1 MQTLLQDM
9 RYSMRLLAKRP
20 GFTLVAII
28 TLALGIGA
36 NTAIFSLVNTVL
48 LRPFPVVRPGELYAL
63 SAIGQNDAILAFSY
77 PEYVDFRDR
86 NDVFTG
92 LFATRI
98 APMSLSR
105 DGNNERVWGYLT
117 SGNYFEVLGVHAAL
131 GRTFTP
137 DDDRTRLG
145 SPVAVVSYGCW
156 QRRFGGDPNTVGQD
170 VLINGRPFKIIG
182 VMPEGFSGT
191 EMIYTP
197 EIWAPMMM
205 QEWVEPGNKWL
216 DSRDT
221 HNIFATGRLKPGVTP
236 RQAEDSLNILAAQLG
251 REYPNSDEGVTIQLM
266 PPGFIIPKIR
276 GAFISFTTILMATV
290 VLVLAVACANLA
302 GLLLARAS
310 SRRREIAIRL
320 AMGASRWRLIRQ
332 LLTESALLAL
342 MGGAVG
348 LVLAVWI
355 INLVIAFK
363 PPLDAPI
370 NIGLYVD
377 WRVLAFSLLV
387 SLMTGIVFGL
397 VPALQATNP
406 DLVPA
411 LKEATLQT
419 GARRSLLRSALVVV
433 QIALSLVLLIAAG
446 LVLRSL
452 GHVQTMNPGF
462 EVANGLK
469 MSFDIGL
476 QGYDRAHGQ
485 QFYRQVIERVES
497 VPGVRSATLTGLFPL
512 SVDYSAN
519 AIFIEGQ
526 PPVRGAEVPNAMV
539 ASVAPKYCETM
550 GIPILAGR
558 DFNDG
563 DTDKTTKVA
572 VVNEAF
578 AHRFFPEAHSLDEVI
593 GKRFSFESL
602 QGPFIQIAGVTRD
615 GKYWSI
621 GEAPQPFVYSPVAQY
636 YVSSITLVV
645 RTTSDPQALAG
656 AIRGKVAEL
665 DATLPVYDV
674 KTFAEHLSFSLFPV
688 RIVAILLASFGGL
701 ALLLAG
707 VGIYG
712 VTAYSVSQRTREI
725 GIRMALGAQRGDILK
740 LMLSHGLKL
749 AGVGLGIGLAA
760 AFALTRLMAAVLY
773 GVSATD
779 AITFVGI
786 SLLLAGVAL
795 GACFVPA
802 RRATRVDPMVA
813 LRYE

>member
-9 RYSMRLLAKRP
+9 RYSLRTLLKQP
-20 GFTLVAII
+20 GFTFVAVI

-48 LRPFPVVRPGELYAL
+48 LRPFPVTRPNELYAL
-63 SAIGQNDAILAFSY
+63 SAIGKNDGILAFSY
-77 PEYVDFRDR
+77 PQYIDFRDR
-86 NDVFTG
+86 NDTLDG

-98 APMSLSR
+98 SPMSLSR
-105 DGNNERVWGYLT
+105 EGNNERVWGYLV
-117 SGNYFEVLGVHAAL
+117 SGNYFEVLGVHAAQ
-131 GRTFTP
+131 GRTFTA
-137 DDDRTRLG
+137 DDDRARLA
-145 SPVAVVSYGCW
+145 SPVAVISHGCW
-156 QRRFGGDPNTVGQD
+156 QRRFGGDPAVVGQD
-170 VLINGRPFKIIG
+170 VLINGHPFKIIG
-182 VMPEGFSGT
+182 IMPEGFSGT

-205 QEWVEPGNKWL
+205 QEWIEPGHPWL
-216 DSRDT
+216 DTRET
-221 HNIFATGRLKPGVTP
+221 HNIFATGRLKAGVTP
-236 RQAEDSLNILAAQLG
+236 QQAEASLNVLASQLG
-251 REYPNSDEGVTIQLM
+251 KEYPNTDEGVTIQLM
-266 PPGFIIPKIR
+266 PPGFILPKIR
-276 GAFISFTTILMATV
+276 GAFVSFTAILMVTV
-290 VLVLAVACANLA
+290 ALVLLIACTNLA
-302 GLLLARAS
+302 SLLLARAS
-310 SRRREIAIRL
+310 GRRREIAIRL
-320 AMGASRWRLIRQ
+320 AMGASRGRLVRQ

-342 MGGAVG
+342 MGGVLG

-355 INLVIAFK
+355 IQLVVAFK
-363 PPLDAPI
+363 PPLDVPI

-377 WRVLAFSLLV
+377 WRVMAFSLLI
-387 SLMTGIVFGL
+387 SLITGIVFGL

-419 GARRSLLRSALVVV
+419 GARRSRLRSGLVVA

-452 GHVQTMNPGF
+452 SHLQTMNPGF
-462 EVANGLK
+462 EVNNGLK

-476 QGYDRAHGQ
+476 QGYDKGRGQ
-485 QFYRQVIERVES
+485 QFYKQLIERVES
-497 VPGVRSATLTGLFPL
+497 VPGVRSATLTDLFPL
-512 SVDYSAN
+512 SVDYSSN
-519 AIFIEGQ
+519 GIFIEGQ
-526 PPVRGAEVPNAMV
+526 APVRGVDVPNAMV

-558 DFNDG
+558 DFSDA
-563 DTDKTTKVA
+563 DTPQTTRVS

-578 AHRFFPEAHSLDEVI
+578 AQRFFPEAHSLDEVI

-602 QGPFIQIAGVTRD
+602 QGPFIQIAGIARD
-615 GKYWSI
+615 GKYWSM
-621 GEAPQPFVYSPVAQY
+621 GETAQPFVYSPLAQY
-636 YVSSITLVV
+636 YNSSTTLVV
-645 RTTSDPQALAG
+645 RTNSDPQALTN
-656 AIRGKVAEL
+656 AIRGKISEM

-688 RIVAILLASFGGL
+688 RIVATLLASFGGL

-725 GIRMALGAQRGDILK
+725 GIRMALGATRGNILR

-749 AGVGLGIGLAA
+749 AAIGLGIGLAA
-760 AFALTRLMAAVLY
+760 AFMLTRLMEAMLY
-773 GVSATD
+773 GISATD
-779 AITFVGI
+779 AITFIAI

-795 GACFVPA
+795 GACFIPA
-802 RRATRVDPMVA
+802 RRATRVDPMIA